1 MLNVNT
7 LKQQIQQGFT
17 EIYKPALE
25 TIILNSYPKTSNS
38 GKKKAAEMAKTWDEL
53 TAEPMAEI
61 IANAIDYY
69 IKNANITGTLITY
82 GSPGTHTGRVVAA
95 PTPIVA
101 GKIPNTLGIS

>member
-7 LKQQIQQGFT
+7 LKQQIQQGFND
-17 EIYKPALE
+17 IYKPAVE
-25 TIILNSYPKTSNS
+25 QVILALMPQKTNS
-38 GKKKAAEMAKTWDEL
+38 GDELAKRISETWDEL

-69 IKNANITGTLITY
+69 IKNATITGTLLTY
-82 GSPGTHTGRVVAA
+82 GSPGSHIGTFSPA
-95 PTPIVA
+95 PTPITA